1 MLRPWQHL
9 VRKWPA
15 SGPQGQLRKSYLFWK
30 KVRGRS
36 IPYGCMSCMFFF
48 FLKQS
53 FTFSFWVFSLAL
65 PLLSLFPSPLSF
77 HPICVSRPSLPL
89 LWFLSLPLGRGGER
103 WFGGVCGTRAISLRL
118 FLGRAR
124 SLIQQGLIQQID
136 QQPGPVRYSGRAGT
150 WPGDCAAYGH
160 LAVECQLGSSQVYLT
175 CFVSN
180 QQPHRPLSF
189 WLTQAPEERGRHR
202 GAGNLTAASQ
212 AALEVCVGW
221 PAGEPPPPPG
231 GFRRLGVKDL
241 AVRAGR
247 AAGPRPPLPQTC
259 LASCAAPAGSV
270 TRVEVAWSPEP
281 DRGLFECTLA
291 SPGASHALRG
301 GACFYVLRFISPLP
315 NNSPSLVI
323 KGKVR

>member
-1 MLRPWQHL
+1 M
-9 VRKWPA
+9 
-15 SGPQGQLRKSYLFWK
+15 
-30 KVRGRS
+30 
-36 IPYGCMSCMFFF
+36 
-48 FLKQS
+48 
-53 FTFSFWVFSLAL
+53 
-65 PLLSLFPSPLSF
+65 
-77 HPICVSRPSLPL
+77 
-89 LWFLSLPLGRGGER
+89 
-103 WFGGVCGTRAISLRL
+103 
-118 FLGRAR
+118 
-124 SLIQQGLIQQID
+124 
-136 QQPGPVRYSGRAGT
+136 
-150 WPGDCAAYGH
+150 
-160 LAVECQLGSSQVYLT
+160 
-175 CFVSN
+175 
-180 QQPHRPLSF
+180 
-189 WLTQAPEERGRHR
+189 
-202 GAGNLTAASQ
+202 
-212 AALEVCVGW
+212 GW